1 MLLSIICPCKPRTI
15 EFFLKYHT
23 FIEVKNC
30 INHRKNPSKRKWRFF
45 VRRKRWVP
53 KAGVIMVAKI
63 TGVGHVMKIQLGS
76 FIEHDSPKKKRV
88 RLVMM
93 GLSCF
98 LE

>member
-1 MLLSIICPCKPRTI
+1 
-15 EFFLKYHT
+15 
-23 FIEVKNC
+23 
-30 INHRKNPSKRKWRFF
+30 
-45 VRRKRWVP
+45 
-53 KAGVIMVAKI
+53 MVAKR

-98 LE
+98 LEWGETCEQRVIENSKSLKCQGVRPHEETVWDVKIDEGVLYIMEI